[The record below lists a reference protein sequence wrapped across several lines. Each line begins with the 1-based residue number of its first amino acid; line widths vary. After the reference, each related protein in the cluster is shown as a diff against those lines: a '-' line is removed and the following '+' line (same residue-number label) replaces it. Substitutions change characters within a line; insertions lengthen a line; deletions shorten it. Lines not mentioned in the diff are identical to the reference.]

1 LSSVDNRIVN
11 MQFNN
16 TRFQK
21 NAKDTISV
29 LDKLKKGLNL
39 DSATRSLENLK
50 KTGDSF
56 SLAGIAKG
64 VDSIAGKFST
74 LGIVGVTALQNIT
87 NAAIQTGTRLFKSLT
102 LDPIMSGFTEY
113 ETKMGSITTILTNT
127 ASKGTTLEEVNAALA
142 ELNTYADQTI
152 YNFAEMT
159 RNIGTFTAA
168 GLDLETSVN
177 AIKGIANLAAGSG
190 SSAVQAS
197 TAMYQLSQALAAGR
211 VSLQDWNSVVNA
223 GMGGELF
230 QNALKE
236 TAKQMG
242 IFVDETKPFRETLRD
257 GWLTSDV
264 LSTTL
269 GKFAED
275 ESLVKAATQ
284 VRTLTQ
290 LLDTLGES
298 VQSGWATTWEI
309 IIGDS
314 EQAAELFTGLS
325 DAIGGFFGKF
335 SDSRNAVLTG
345 ALTSNWDKMV
355 SKIKEA
361 GFSADTFNEKIRETA
376 ESQGIDLDKIVEEYG
391 SVEKAFQKGALSS
404 DILKTAL
411 SDLGS
416 TMLDIDGILK
426 RGSGFT
432 EGTEDVKKLQ
442 EALQAAGY
450 ELTQFGVDG
459 KYGKETE
466 EAVKA
471 FQEAKGL
478 IADGIV
484 GPDTIAALNEANKST
499 EQLSDRVLEL
509 VDQVTVMSG
518 RELLIDSF
526 AKAFSNLGKIFG
538 SIKDAWDNVF
548 PPKTIEERSKNLYN
562 LIQSFHNFAESLKP
576 SETLLNHLERTFT
589 GLFSLFNIGLKGVN
603 AFVRGITSLIG
614 IVVPAG
620 TGIFGL
626 TAFIGDFITTLD
638 KGLSVFNVFEGG
650 VTLIIGAF
658 RILGNVVKG
667 VFSGVNYLLDLLSG
681 KITIPALDAIDSFSS
696 SLSNMKK
703 TASDAFNGV
712 RDSAK
717 DGLGAA
723 NSILDNFSRG
733 IENVKN
739 LLLGLGSKIKTA
751 LAPVVNQIKEAF
763 GGVTITD
770 AIGTGLLAGIAL
782 FVRNLVKNMKKV
794 TKSFDDVVS
803 GIVDVLDSARGAL
816 ETWQKSIR
824 ANTLIK
830 IAGAVAILAA
840 ALIALS
846 FVDSAKLRDGLIGV
860 SVLLAEV
867 LVTMELLNR
876 FKVQGIA
883 GAATSMVI
891 MAGAVSVLASA
902 LLKLKEFQSWDET
915 WPALL
920 SMGVLLAGL
929 TASTKVLSKNVNGAE
944 LIKTSIGLV
953 IFAEAIKKLAK
964 AMETFSQL
972 ETSQIGKGL
981 LSLAGLLAEI
991 AVFIRLARIDQ
1002 LKSSQ
1007 GTILAI
1013 ATAMLA
1019 LYASV
1024 ALFGKM
1030 DTGNL
1035 TKGLVSVG
1043 TLIAG
1048 LTVSLRLLGDVQL
1061 SGIATS
1067 MLGIATSLSVLI
1079 IPIKLLGGMN
1089 LGELAKGLVS
1099 IGVALTGMSTV
1110 LIALG
1115 AAQKTLGKAT
1125 GAGASLIALA
1135 TALTILIIPIE
1146 VLGHTKWQALALGI
1160 GSLIVV
1166 LAALG
1171 ATAAVLAP
1179 LGTTLLTVAAA
1190 FGIFGIAA
1198 VGVGAGMLAV
1208 STGLATLAVSGAA
1221 GAAVLVTAL
1230 SGIISLI
1237 PSFMKSIG
1245 LGVVA
1250 FASAIEQ
1257 GAPAIGS
1264 AFEAII
1270 IASMDALQA
1279 TVPAIG
1285 DTIFILLD
1293 HVLAT
1298 LEKYTP
1304 KFATSIF
1311 NILIGVLDILEK
1323 NLPILVEKAANIIST
1338 FLQSI
1343 FSVFGEFSSENLVK
1357 AVASIGALVACFA
1370 LLAGAAN
1377 LAKKAI
1383 VGTLAMVV
1391 VMAALTAVFVALGS
1405 LPVEKTTGIA
1415 EGLSSL
1421 LIALSASM
1429 VLISLVPVAGALTG
1443 IAGLAIVVAGL
1454 TAILAAL
1461 GGLSQI
1467 PGFDWLMGEGTKVL
1481 GMIGTAIG
1489 SFFGNIA
1496 GGFVT
1501 GITGKFPQIGTDL
1514 SNFMKNAEP
1523 FFSGISNVNQ
1533 NAVSGVKALA
1543 QTVLILTAADIL
1555 NGLTSWL
1562 TGGSSMIDFGKQI
1575 ADFAPYF
1582 QKYYESIK
1590 GIDPSVVEASGNAA
1604 KSLAEF
1610 ANNIPNQG
1618 GVAAFFAGE
1627 NSLVEFANQLS
1638 EFGPKLKRYAD
1649 SVQGLDANVVTNSA
1663 NAAKALSEMAANL
1676 PNQGGVVSWFTGDNT
1691 LSAFAKELVQFGP
1704 RLKAYAVSVQGLD
1717 AGVVVNSANAAKALS
1732 ELASNLP
1739 NTGGLVSLFT
1749 GDNSIAS
1756 FGDDLAKFGGYLSN
1770 YYESISGIS
1779 FPQLS
1784 LAIAEVNKLID
1795 LTGRMADT
1803 DTSVL
1808 GSFGQSLTR
1817 LGNSGVE
1824 GFISAFTNS
1833 VGKVKQVATNLTKSA
1848 EQGIKSNQLIF
1859 GQTGTKYGNDFARNL
1874 SNRQTSAKV
1883 SGRSVSIA
1891 AEQGI
1896 KSNQLIFG
1904 QTGTTYGNNFANHLS
1919 ATSSAARTAAVQV
1932 VSSAISG
1939 ISSKI
1944 GEFEN
1949 AGRNA
1954 GQGFIN
1960 GIRSKAGEAAD
1971 AAASVVRE
1979 ALAAADRALDAHS
1992 PSKEFETRGVWSI
2005 QGLILGFLSQAGKL
2019 YSTVHDVGKT
2029 AVNTMGFALEE
2040 AYEYANSNMDFEPTI
2055 TPVLDLSKV
2064 RSGVGLVN
2072 GLFAG
2077 TTLNAVTSLNGAR
2090 VISSGMKNQ
2099 TNYETPETAS
2109 SAKGD
2114 TYNIFNQTN
2123 NSPKA
2128 LSRLDIYRQT
2138 KNLFALAK
2146 GPVNYR

>member
-1 LSSVDNRIVN
+1 MSSVDNRIVN

-39 DSATRSLENLK
+39 DSATKSLENLK

-87 NAAIQTGTRLFKSLT
+87 NAAIQTGTQLLKSLT
-102 LDPIMSGFTEY
+102 LDPITSGFTEY
-113 ETKMGSITTILTNT
+113 ETKMNAITTILTNT
-127 ASKGTTLEEVNAALA
+127 ASKGTTLEDVNAALA

-236 TAKQMG
+236 TAKEMG
-242 IFVDETKPFRETLRD
+242 IFVDESKPFRETLQD
-257 GWLTSDV
+257 GWVTSEV
-264 LSTTL
+264 LATTL
-269 GKFAED
+269 SKFAED

-284 VRTLTQ
+284 VKTFTQ
-290 LLDTLGES
+290 LFDTMKES
-298 VQSGWATTWEI
+298 VQSGWAESWEYI
-309 IIGDS
+309 VGDKDQATETLTAVSDEFNAIIGPSADARNAALKFWNANGGR
-314 EQAAELFTGLS
+314 QALIDGLANAFKGLASILSPVS
-325 DAIGGFFGKF
+325 DAFKNVFPSITGERLVEFSEGFKDLTENFKIGEKTANNIRRTFEGLFSIFSIGRKGITAFLKSFTNLIGAIMPAGDGILGFTATIGDFLVEVDKAVDSTNIFEKTLGKIE
-335 SDSRNAVLTG
+335 SILLPIV
-345 ALTSNWDKMV
+345 K
-355 SKIKEA
+355 
-361 GFSADTFNEKIRETA
+361 GFSNFVKAMGDTVSSFADIDTSGLDSFSEKVRARLEPFNALGAMIKT
-376 ESQGIDLDKIVEEYG
+376 SFLGIA
-391 SVEKAFQKGALSS
+391 KAFQKLAPITSRLAETFLDAFRTMQKGVADSLENFNFDNVFDIINSGIIAAILMGIKKFIGSLSEVVES
-404 DILKTAL
+404 
-411 SDLGS
+411 GG
-416 TMLDIDGILK
+416 GILK
-426 RGSGFT
+426 NLTEILDGVKGS
-432 EGTEDVKKLQ
+432 L
-442 EALQAAGY
+442 EAWQ
-450 ELTQFGVDG
+450 T
-459 KYGKETE
+459 
-466 EAVKA
+466 
-471 FQEAKGL
+471 
-478 IADGIV
+478 
-484 GPDTIAALNEANKST
+484 
-499 EQLSDRVLEL
+499 
-509 VDQVTVMSG
+509 
-518 RELLIDSF
+518 
-526 AKAFSNLGKIFG
+526 
-538 SIKDAWDNVF
+538 
-548 PPKTIEERSKNLYN
+548 
-562 LIQSFHNFAESLKP
+562 SLK
-576 SETLLNHLERTFT
+576 
-589 GLFSLFNIGLKGVN
+589 
-603 AFVRGITSLIG
+603 A
-614 IVVPAG
+614 
-620 TGIFGL
+620 
-626 TAFIGDFITTLD
+626 D
-638 KGLSVFNVFEGG
+638 
-650 VTLIIGAF
+650 
-658 RILGNVVKG
+658 
-667 VFSGVNYLLDLLSG
+667 
-681 KITIPALDAIDSFSS
+681 
-696 SLSNMKK
+696 
-703 TASDAFNGV
+703 
-712 RDSAK
+712 
-717 DGLGAA
+717 
-723 NSILDNFSRG
+723 
-733 IENVKN
+733 
-739 LLLGLGSKIKTA
+739 
-751 LAPVVNQIKEAF
+751 
-763 GGVTITD
+763 
-770 AIGTGLLAGIAL
+770 
-782 FVRNLVKNMKKV
+782 
-794 TKSFDDVVS
+794 
-803 GIVDVLDSARGAL
+803 
-816 ETWQKSIR
+816 
-824 ANTLIK
+824 TLIK
-830 IAGAVAILAA
+830 IAGAVGLLSA
-840 ALIALS
+840 ALITLSLIDSKRLTSSLTAITVLFADLIGSMALFEKIISGIS
-846 FVDSAKLRDGLIGV
+846 FKSLFLSGRFLTTMIGMAAAITILTVAMANLSRLDWAGVAKGLSSVAGLSLILVASAKGLSKASGGLI
-860 SVLLAEV
+860 S
-867 LVTMELLNR
+867 T
-876 FKVQGIA
+876 
-883 GAATSMVI
+883 AT
-891 MAGAVSVLASA
+891 
-902 LLKLKEFQSWDET
+902 
-915 WPALL
+915 
-920 SMGVLLAGL
+920 
-929 TASTKVLSKNVNGAE
+929 
-944 LIKTSIGLV
+944 GLV
-953 IFAEAIKKLAK
+953 IFSSAILVLTNAVKELGAIDVDELTNGLVAVGVLCTELALFMK
-964 AMETFSQL
+964 AADLDKMGVL
-972 ETSQIGKGL
+972 KGT
-981 LSLAGLLAEI
+981 GIILLATSINILSISVEKFSSMDFRSVTNGLT
-991 AVFIRLARIDQ
+991 AVGIVLGELAIFSKLTANSKGIIRTAT
-1002 LKSSQ
+1002 
-1007 GTILAI
+1007 GMTILASSLLI
-1013 ATAMLA
+1013 FSEAIDRMGSMPVL
-1019 LYASV
+1019 
-1024 ALFGKM
+1024 
-1030 DTGNL
+1030 NL
-1035 TKGLVSVG
+1035 TKGL
-1043 TLIAG
+1043 
-1048 LTVSLRLLGDVQL
+1048 LG
-1061 SGIATS
+1061 
-1067 MLGIATSLSVLI
+1067 MATSLTAVSLAMNFLPSGMLTKSVGMIGIASALI
-1079 IPIKLLGGMN
+1079 ILSDALKTMGGFSWD
-1089 LGELAKGLVS
+1089 E
-1099 IGVALTGMSTV
+1099 ITR
-1110 LIALG
+1110 
-1115 AAQKTLGKAT
+1115 
-1125 GAGASLIALA
+1125 
-1135 TALTILIIPIE
+1135 
-1146 VLGHTKWQALALGI
+1146 
-1160 GSLIVV
+1160 
-1166 LAALG
+1166 
-1171 ATAAVLAP
+1171 
-1179 LGTTLLTVAAA
+1179 
-1190 FGIFGIAA
+1190 
-1198 VGVGAGMLAV
+1198 
-1208 STGLATLAVSGAA
+1208 GLATLAGSLGILALGMIAMQNAIPGAAALLIISSALRIFSPIISSFGNLSLEQIGKSLLTLASTFAVFGVAGLALSPLTPTLIALAGALTLFGAATVAVGAGVLAFATGLSVLSVSGTAAAASLVVVMTSVASLIPMFIKQIGVGIVELIGVVANSGEAFSDAFVTLIKAAISAITETVPEILNGADVLLKALYEFLIEQVPALGNALVDLFVGAMGVLSERMPDVVNAAMKVVATLFQTLSDVFDSASGGSAA
-1221 GAAVLVTAL
+1221 GALKAITSIVVIFGVLAAASTVSKQAIKGAVTMLAVMGIVSAVFIAL
-1230 SGIISLI
+1230 SGL
-1237 PSFMKSIG
+1237 P
-1245 LGVVA
+1245 
-1250 FASAIEQ
+1250 IEQ
-1257 GAPAIGS
+1257 
-1264 AFEAII
+1264 
-1270 IASMDALQA
+1270 
-1279 TVPAIG
+1279 
-1285 DTIFILLD
+1285 
-1293 HVLAT
+1293 
-1298 LEKYTP
+1298 
-1304 KFATSIF
+1304 
-1311 NILIGVLDILEK
+1311 
-1323 NLPILVEKAANIIST
+1323 
-1338 FLQSI
+1338 
-1343 FSVFGEFSSENLVK
+1343 
-1357 AVASIGALVACFA
+1357 
-1370 LLAGAAN
+1370 
-1377 LAKKAI
+1377 
-1383 VGTLAMVV
+1383 
-1391 VMAALTAVFVALGS
+1391 
-1405 LPVEKTTGIA
+1405 TTGIA
-1415 EGLSSL
+1415 TGLSALLLSL
-1421 LIALSASM
+1421 STSM
-1429 VLISLVPVAGALTG
+1429 AIISIVPISGALTG
-1443 IAGLAIVVAGL
+1443 IAGLAIVIAGL
-1454 TAILAAL
+1454 TAILAAM
-1461 GGLSQI
+1461 GGLAQI

-1562 TGGSSMIDFGKQI
+1562 TGGSSMVDFGKQI

-1627 NSLVEFANQLS
+1627 NSLVEFADQLS

-1756 FGDDLAKFGGYLSN
+1756 FGDDLAKFGGYLAN

-1784 LAIAEVNKLID
+1784 LAITEVNKLID

-1824 GFISAFTNS
+1824 GFISAFTNAS
-1833 VGKVKQVATNLTKSA
+1833 GRVKQAGANLSKFA
-1848 EQGIKSNQLIF
+1848 EQGLKLNQLIF
-1859 GQTGTKYGNDFARNL
+1859 GQTGTKYGNDFSTNL
-1874 SNRQTSAKV
+1874 SNRQTSAKA

-1891 AEQGI
+1891 AEQGL
-1896 KSNQLIFG
+1896 KSNSSAFG
-1904 QTGTTYGNNFANHLS
+1904 QTGMTYGNNFANRLS

-1932 VSSAISG
+1932 VSSAVSG
-1939 ISSKI
+1939 ISSKL

-2029 AVNTMGFALEE
+2029 AVDTMGFALEE

-2090 VISSGMKNQ
+2090 VVSSGMKNQ
-2099 TNYETPETAS
+2099 TNYETPETAPT
-2109 SAKGD
+2109 AKGD